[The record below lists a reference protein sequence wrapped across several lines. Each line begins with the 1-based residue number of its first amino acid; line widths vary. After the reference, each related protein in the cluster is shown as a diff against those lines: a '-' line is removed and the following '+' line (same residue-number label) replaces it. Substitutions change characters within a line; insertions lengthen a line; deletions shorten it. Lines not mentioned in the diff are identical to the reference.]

1 MIKEKNNHLRGE
13 ELRGKRKVE
22 IYGGRAG
29 YNSVAFT
36 GERYQS
42 MSRFH
47 KRKIT
52 TAVRLKREN
61 NKITIILSKITF
73 VRSFSMV
80 IDLIAEYWRRFLVAV
95 IVSLLM
101 EFFLI
106 EKSNSL
112 FLYTIPINGLEMLLG
127 LLVIAGLIIKIS
139 PIAAYHAAEHQAFSA
154 YEKNLILTLENV
166 RHQPRTHSSCG
177 TNLVISYL
185 ICFSILL
192 MLFDEMIWIY
202 LVAWAIG
209 FELWKNEPKVI
220 WDLIVVI
227 GRVTQY
233 LFFTSKPQDKHLL
246 VAIEALTELEKEEL
260 ANED

>member
-1 MIKEKNNHLRGE
+1 MKGLNK
-13 ELRGKRKVE
+13 KRKVK

-29 YNSVAFT
+29 YNSVSFT
-36 GERYQS
+36 GEKYQAI
-42 MSRFH
+42 SRF
-47 KRKIT
+47 KNSKIT
-52 TAVRLKREN
+52 TETKLKKED
-61 NKITIILSKITF
+61 KKVTIILSKIPF

-80 IDLIAEYWRRFLVAV
+80 FDLLIEYWRRFLVAA
-95 IVSLLM
+95 IVLFLM
-101 EFFLI
+101 ELLFI
-106 EKSNSL
+106 GRSNSI
-112 FLYTIPINGLEMLLG
+112 FLYTIPINNLETLLG

-139 PIAAYHAAEHQAFSA
+139 PIGANHAAEHKAISA
-154 YEKNLILTLENV
+154 YEKNLNLTLENV

-192 MLFDEMIWIY
+192 MVFDETIWIY

-260 ANED
+260 ANEE

>member
-1 MIKEKNNHLRGE
+1 MIKEKNNYLRGE

-42 MSRFH
+42 ISRFH
-47 KRKIT
+47 NRKIT
-52 TAVRLKREN
+52 TAVRLKSEN
-61 NKITIILSKITF
+61 NKITIILSKIPF

-139 PIAAYHAAEHQAFSA
+139 PIAAYHAAEHKAFSA
-154 YEKNLILTLENV
+154 YEKNLNLTLENV

-177 TNLVISYL
+177 TNLVISYF
-185 ICFSILL
+185 ICFSILF
-192 MLFDEMIWIY
+192 MVFGDSTWVY
-202 LVAWAIG
+202 LISWSFG
-209 FELWKNEPKVI
+209 FELFKSEPKII
-220 WDLIVVI
+220 WDSIVII
-227 GRVTQY
+227 GKVVQY
-233 LFFTSKPQDKHLL
+233 LLFTSKPQDKHLM
-246 VAIEALTELEKEEL
+246 VAIEAMTRLEEKEL
-260 ANED
+260 KN